1 MALDEPKENEQ
12 PIQVNGIDLLVN
24 SDAQPYTSG
33 NILDYIQSSE
43 GEGFI
48 IQPESGQCC

>member
-1 MALDEPKENEQ
+1 MALDGPRENEQ
-12 PIQVNGIDLLVN
+12 TVQVNGIDLLIN
-24 SDAQPYTSG
+24 SDAEPHTSG
-33 NILDYIQSSE
+33 KILDYIQSPE